1 MPPIV
6 EKHYEFCAWL
16 IEKVEKFPKDQRF
29 LLGDRIERH
38 ALDILEM
45 LIEAALTLSR
55 DGKAEILRGANV
67 RLEHLRYLMRL
78 AKDGKYI
85 NINSFHFACE
95 RMEEIGR
102 MIGGWIKSRQVY
114 EKSMITEVESVR
126 LRSCGQSCENHPTP
140 SPSDMD
146 FVQSENSVGCQSV
159 FRKNILGNPAGI

>member
-1 MPPIV
+1 MPANCSNDFSRSEERLYGIMMKHTKNSGGAKLPPIV

-16 IEKVEKFPKDQRF
+16 IEKVGKFPKDQRF

-45 LIEAALTLSR
+45 LIEASLTSSR

-67 RLEHLRYLMRL
+67 RLEHLRYMMRL
-78 AKDGKYI
+78 AKDGKFI

-114 EKSMITEVESVR
+114 EKS
-126 LRSCGQSCENHPTP
+126 
-140 SPSDMD
+140 
-146 FVQSENSVGCQSV
+146 
-159 FRKNILGNPAGI
+159 GIKD